1 MKGVESKRCEGS
13 GFRCPM
19 FHGGLTSEGAGEVNL
34 QKKAARQRVRGPGEV
49 NLQKKAARQSIRVKK
64 QD

>member
-19 FHGGLTSEGAGEVNL
+19 FHGGLTSEGAG
-34 QKKAARQRVRGPGEV
+34 GGELTEESSQAEYQGEETGLRWV
-49 NLQKKAARQSIRVKK
+49 GSHMAEIHE
-64 QD
+64 

>member
-1 MKGVESKRCEGS
+1 MKGVKSKRCEGS

-34 QKKAARQRVRGPGEV
+34 QKKAARQ
-49 NLQKKAARQSIRVKK
+49 SIKVKK